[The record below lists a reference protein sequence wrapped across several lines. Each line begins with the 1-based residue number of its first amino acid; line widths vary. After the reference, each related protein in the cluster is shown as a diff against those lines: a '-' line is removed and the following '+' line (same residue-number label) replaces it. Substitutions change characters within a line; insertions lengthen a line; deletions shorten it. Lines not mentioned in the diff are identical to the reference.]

1 MNIDDLKN
9 TWNNQNTTDSSV
21 DINKPLMATIEVN
34 QQIRKLDSM
43 KWSRIVEGVVFFLI
57 IIALWQYIVAN
68 FAMSAPVISAAIL
81 DVFAIVGLAGNIG
94 QITLISQ
101 VDFAAPVK
109 VLQQNMY
116 RICSHNLQ
124 LTRLVLLSVPFYMTY
139 MFLGFDV
146 LFSVDLYQFISE
158 DMVMFYGVSSAM
170 MLAGTI
176 WFVSKLSYKNI
187 STPWVKW
194 TVAHIVGEPLI
205 EMAQFISS
213 AETA

>member
-116 RICSHNLQ
+116 RVCSHNLQ

-146 LFSVDLYQFISE
+146 LFSVDLYKFLSE

-187 STPWVKW
+187 NTPWVKW
-194 TVAHIVGEPLI
+194 TIAHIVGEPLI
-205 EMAQFISS
+205 EMAQFINN

>member
-9 TWNNQNTTDSSV
+9 TWNNQNTTDSSI

-34 QQIRKLDSM
+34 QQMRKLDSM
-43 KWSRIVEGVVFFLI
+43 KWSRIFEGIVFFLI

-81 DVFAIVGLAGNIG
+81 NVFAIVGLAGNIG

-187 STPWVKW
+187 KTPWVKW